1 MKKKILLGFSLLLLI
16 CNLSLSQNPGDVV
29 INEIMYAP
37 TPSTNEWFELYNNTS
52 SQFSLANWKW
62 KDATATLRII
72 TTQNINLPASGYA
85 VVCQDSTAF
94 RTAFPGFNGI
104 LLQPTNGWS
113 ALNNTGSENLIIFNS
128 ANAVVDSIQ
137 FTNTWGGGSG
147 NRSLERIS
155 STAPTNQQTNWGTSV
170 ASLGATP
177 GARNSISPLAND
189 LALNILSFSSN
200 NPLIG
205 TNLQI
210 TANVKNRGTNT
221 ANSFNVS
228 FYDDYNVNGNPD
240 PNELINTINSSAPLN
255 SGDSVNLNTSK
266 LMDSLGVR
274 QFIAVVNFAGDED
287 TSNNKRTGTVTVIN
301 AGGFDSL
308 VINEIMYAP
317 TTNTGKEWFEIY
329 NKTSNPVNL
338 ANWKWKDATT
348 SIHTITTQAISIPA
362 NGFAVICEDSA
373 AVKSFYPNN
382 PGIYIQSIGWSAL
395 NNTGDNIVLFNST
408 GTVIDSITFVSNW
421 GGSSNNRSLERISYT
436 APTNQQS
443 NWATCI
449 SVIGATPN
457 KINSLVPK
465 PNDLALNKITFS
477 RILPSLGDTLGVI
490 AQVKNRG
497 LNPALTYTVSFY
509 DDYNKDSIAAPNEL
523 KATINSPGV
532 LNSGDSVNITYSQ
545 VLDSAGLRQYIAVVN
560 YGLDEDT
567 TNNKYTA
574 SIEVAGG
581 STAGRVIINE
591 IMYDFPAGEC
601 EWVEIYNNTDSVV
614 NLKNWKIS
622 DNSLTQLNITSNDFF
637 MSPQSYAVI
646 SQSSAIYT
654 NHISIDSSKVIIMSS
669 LPALNNTGDAVII
682 YKINGSLSDR
692 VDYLPDWGGNKR
704 SLERININGVSGD
717 SSNWASSI
725 ACEKSTPTK
734 VNSISS
740 AVHYIRNDLVI
751 NEIMAA
757 PLTGQPEFIELYNP
771 TNQNINIAGWLYT
784 ETGGTKGLTDTC
796 SAIIK
801 PGMYAV
807 IAADTNIYNAF
818 PYLRNPDSTQRVFI
832 PGSLGLNN
840 DGDLI
845 QISDVFKTIIDSV
858 FYSDNWYNP
867 NLPGS
872 GRSLEKLN
880 PGFNGNDGRNWS
892 SCTFPNGGSPGLKN
906 SIYTGNVISTSEI
919 TVSPNPF
926 SPDGDGFEDFTVI
939 SYKLQNAV
947 SQVRMKIFDV
957 KGRLVKTIM
966 NNQTSGSQG
975 QVVFNGLDEEKRKL
989 RLGIYII
996 FLEALNDNNGV
1007 VEIVKSTLV
1016 VGAKL

>member
-1 MKKKILLGFSLLLLI
+1 MKKNFLRGLGLLLF
-16 CNLSLSQNPGDVV
+16 LSSLTYSQNPGDVV

-37 TPSTNEWFELYNNTS
+37 SPAANEWFELYNNTATP
-52 SQFSLANWKW
+52 FSLANWKW

-72 TTQNINLPASGYA
+72 TTQNINLPANGFA
-85 VVCQDSTAF
+85 IVCQDSTAF
-94 RTAFPGFNGI
+94 RTAFPGFTGI
-104 LLQPTNGWS
+104 LLQPSNGWS
-113 ALNNTGSENLIIFNS
+113 SLNNTGTENLVIFK
-128 ANAVVDSIQ
+128 ADTTIADSIQ
-137 FTNTWGGGSG
+137 FTNSWGGGSG

-155 STAPTNQQTNWGTSV
+155 STEPTNQQSNWGTST
-170 ASLGATP
+170 AALGATP
-177 GARNSISPLAND
+177 GLRNSISPLAND

-200 NPLIG
+200 NPVIG

-210 TANVKNRGTNT
+210 TANVKNRGTNS
-221 ANSFNVS
+221 ANNFNVS
-228 FYDDYNVNGNPD
+228 FYDDYNDDGNPA
-240 PNELINTINSSAPLN
+240 PNELISTVNSSAPL
-255 SGDSVNLNTSK
+255 SAGDSVNLNTSK
-266 LMDSLGVR
+266 IMDSLGVR
-274 QFIAVVNFAGDED
+274 QFIAVVNFSGDED
-287 TSNNKRTGTVTVIN
+287 TLNNKRTGTVTVVN
-301 AGGFDSL
+301 TSSFDSL

-317 TTNTGKEWFEIY
+317 TPSTNEWFEIY

-338 ANWKWKDATT
+338 ANWKWKDATAT
-348 SIHTITTQAISIPA
+348 LNTITTQAILIPA
-362 NGFAVICEDSA
+362 NGFAVICQDSA
-373 AVKSFYPNN
+373 AVKSAYPNN
-382 PGIYIQSIGWSAL
+382 PGIYIQTGWSSL
-395 NNTGDNIVLFNST
+395 NNTGDNIVLFNSA
-408 GTVIDSITFVSNW
+408 GTVIDSITFTSGW
-421 GGSSNNRSLERISYT
+421 GGSTNNRSLERISYT

-443 NWATCI
+443 NWGTCI
-449 SVIGATPN
+449 AVIGATPN

-477 RILPSLGDTLGVI
+477 RTLPALGDTLGII

-497 LNPALTYTVSFY
+497 LNPATSYTVSFY

-523 KATINSPGV
+523 KATINSPGS
-532 LNSGDSVNITYSQ
+532 LNTGDSVNITYSQ
-545 VLDSAGLRQYIAVVN
+545 ILDSAGLRQFIAVVN
-560 YGLDEDT
+560 YSADEDT
-567 TNNKYTA
+567 SNNKYTA
-574 SIEVAGG
+574 SIEVSGG

-591 IMYDFPAGEC
+591 IMYDFPDGEC

-622 DNSLTQLNITSNDFF
+622 DNSLTQVNITSNDFF
-637 MSPQSYAVI
+637 VNPQSYTVI
-646 SQSSAIYT
+646 SQSSAIFA
-654 NHISIDSSKVIIMSS
+654 NHPSIDSSKVIIMSS
-669 LPALNNTGDAVII
+669 FPSLNNAGDAVII
-682 YKINGSLSDR
+682 YKINGSVSDR
-692 VDYLPDWGGNKR
+692 VDYLPDWGGDNS
-704 SLERININGVSGD
+704 SLERIDINGISND

-725 ACEKSTPTK
+725 ACERSTPTII
-734 VNSISS
+734 NSITS
-740 AVHYIRNDLVI
+740 AVHYQRNDLVI

-757 PLTGQPEFIELYNP
+757 PLTGQPEYIELYNP

-784 ETGGTKGLTDTC
+784 ETGGSKGLSDTC

-818 PYLRNPDSTQRVFI
+818 PYLRTPDSTQRVFI
-832 PGSLGLNN
+832 AGSLGLNN
-840 DGDLI
+840 EGDLV
-845 QISDVFKTIIDSV
+845 QIADVFKTVVDSV

-892 SCTFPNGGSPGLKN
+892 SCTYPNGGSPGLKN
-906 SIYTGNVISTSEI
+906 SIYTGSVISTGEI

-926 SPDGDGFEDFTVI
+926 SPDGDGYEDFTVI
-939 SYKLQNAV
+939 SYKLQNTV

-966 NNQTSGSQG
+966 NNQASGTQG
-975 QVVFNGLDEEKRKL
+975 HVVFDGLDEGKRKL

-996 FLEALNDNNGV
+996 FLEALNDRNGV
-1007 VEIVKSTLV
+1007 VETIKSTLV

>member
-1 MKKKILLGFSLLLLI
+1 MKKNFLRGLGLLLFLY
-16 CNLSLSQNPGDVV
+16 SLTYSQNPGDVV

-37 TPSTNEWFELYNNTS
+37 SPAANEWFELYNNTATP
-52 SQFSLANWKW
+52 FSLANWKW

-72 TTQNINLPASGYA
+72 TTQNINLPANGFA

-94 RTAFPGFNGI
+94 RTAFPGFTGI
-104 LLQPTNGWS
+104 LLQPSNGWS
-113 ALNNTGSENLIIFNS
+113 SLNNTGTENLVIFK
-128 ANAVVDSIQ
+128 ADTTIADSIQ
-137 FTNTWGGGSG
+137 FTNSWGGGSG

-155 STAPTNQQTNWGTSV
+155 STAPTNQQSNWGTST
-170 ASLGATP
+170 AALGATP
-177 GARNSISPLAND
+177 GLRNSISPLAND

-200 NPLIG
+200 NPVIG

-210 TANVKNRGTNT
+210 TANVKNRGTNS
-221 ANSFNVS
+221 ANNFNVS
-228 FYDDYNVNGNPD
+228 FYDDYNDDGNPA
-240 PNELINTINSSAPLN
+240 PNELISTVNSSAPL
-255 SGDSVNLNTSK
+255 SAGDSVNLNTSK
-266 LMDSLGVR
+266 IMDSLGVR
-274 QFIAVVNFAGDED
+274 QFIAVVNFSGDED
-287 TSNNKRTGTVTVIN
+287 TLNNKRTGTVTVVN
-301 AGGFDSL
+301 TSSFDSL

-317 TTNTGKEWFEIY
+317 TPSTNEWFEIY

-338 ANWKWKDATT
+338 ANWKWKDATAT
-348 SIHTITTQAISIPA
+348 LNTITTQAILIPA
-362 NGFAVICEDSA
+362 NGFAVICQDSA
-373 AVKSFYPNN
+373 AVKSAYPNN
-382 PGIYIQSIGWSAL
+382 PGIYIQTGWSSL
-395 NNTGDNIVLFNST
+395 NNTGDNIVLFNSA
-408 GTVIDSITFVSNW
+408 GTVIDSITFTSGW
-421 GGSSNNRSLERISYT
+421 GGSTNNRSLERISYT

-443 NWATCI
+443 NWGTCI
-449 SVIGATPN
+449 AVIGATPN

-465 PNDLALNKITFS
+465 PNDLALNKVTFS
-477 RILPSLGDTLGVI
+477 RTLPALGDTLGII

-497 LNPALTYTVSFY
+497 LNPAVSYTVSFY

-523 KATINSPGV
+523 KATINSPGS
-532 LNSGDSVNITYSQ
+532 LNTGDSVNITYSQ
-545 VLDSAGLRQYIAVVN
+545 ILDSAGLRQFIAVVN
-560 YGLDEDT
+560 YSADEDT
-567 TNNKYTA
+567 SNNKFTA
-574 SIEVAGG
+574 SIEVSGG

-591 IMYDFPAGEC
+591 IMYDFPDGEC

-622 DNSLTQLNITSNDFF
+622 DNSLTQVNITSNDFF
-637 MSPQSYAVI
+637 VNPQSYTVI
-646 SQSSAIYT
+646 SQSSAIFA
-654 NHISIDSSKVIIMSS
+654 NHPSIDSSKVIIMSS
-669 LPALNNTGDAVII
+669 FPSLNNAGDAVII
-682 YKINGSLSDR
+682 YKINGSVSDR
-692 VDYLPDWGGNKR
+692 VDYLPDWGGDNS
-704 SLERININGVSGD
+704 SLERIDINGVSND

-725 ACEKSTPTK
+725 ACERSTPTII
-734 VNSISS
+734 NSITS
-740 AVHYIRNDLVI
+740 AVHYQRNDLVI

-757 PLTGQPEFIELYNP
+757 PLTGQPEYIELYNP

-784 ETGGTKGLTDTC
+784 ETGGSKGLSDTC

-818 PYLRNPDSTQRVFI
+818 PYLRTPDSTQRVFI
-832 PGSLGLNN
+832 AGSLGLNN
-840 DGDLI
+840 EGDLV
-845 QISDVFKTIIDSV
+845 QIADVFKTVVDSI

-892 SCTFPNGGSPGLKN
+892 SCTYPNGGSPGLKN
-906 SIYTGNVISTSEI
+906 SIYTGIVISTGEI

-926 SPDGDGFEDFTVI
+926 SPDGDGYEDFTVI
-939 SYKLQNAV
+939 SYKLQNTV

-966 NNQTSGSQG
+966 NNQASGSQG
-975 QVVFNGLDEEKRKL
+975 QVVFDGLDEEKRKL

-996 FLEALNDNNGV
+996 FLEALNDQNGV
-1007 VEIVKSTLV
+1007 VETIKSTLV

>member
-1 MKKKILLGFSLLLLI
+1 MKKNFLRGLGLLLFL
-16 CNLSLSQNPGDVV
+16 CSLTYSQNPGDVV

-37 TPSTNEWFELYNNTS
+37 APAANEWFELYNNTTTP
-52 SQFSLANWKW
+52 FSLANWKW

-72 TTQNINLPASGYA
+72 TTQNINLPANGFA

-94 RTAFPGFNGI
+94 RTAFPGFTGI
-104 LLQPTNGWS
+104 LLQPSNGWS
-113 ALNNTGSENLIIFNS
+113 SLNNTGTENLVIFK
-128 ANAVVDSIQ
+128 ADTTIADSIQ
-137 FTNTWGGGSG
+137 FTNSWGGGSG

-155 STAPTNQQTNWGTSV
+155 STAPTNQQSNWGTSS
-170 ASLGATP
+170 AALGATP
-177 GARNSISPLAND
+177 GLRNSISPLAND

-200 NPLIG
+200 NPVIG

-210 TANVKNRGTNT
+210 TANVKNRGTNA

-228 FYDDYNVNGNPD
+228 FYDDYNDDGNPA
-240 PNELINTINSSAPLN
+240 PNELISTVNSSAPL
-255 SGDSVNLNTSK
+255 SAGDSVNLNTSK
-266 LMDSLGVR
+266 VMDSLGVR
-274 QFIAVVNFAGDED
+274 QFIAVVNFTGDED
-287 TSNNKRTGTVTVIN
+287 TSNNKRTGTVTVVNISS
-301 AGGFDSL
+301 FDSL

-317 TTNTGKEWFEIY
+317 TPSTNEWFEIY

-338 ANWKWKDATT
+338 ANWKWKDATAT
-348 SIHTITTQAISIPA
+348 VNTITTQAILIPA
-362 NGFAVICEDSA
+362 NGFAVICQDSA
-373 AVKSFYPNN
+373 AVKSAYPNN
-382 PGIYIQSIGWSAL
+382 PGIYIQTGWSSL
-395 NNTGDNIVLFNST
+395 NNTGDNIVLFNSA
-408 GTVIDSITFVSNW
+408 GTVIDSITFTSGW
-421 GGSSNNRSLERISYT
+421 GGSTNNRSLERISYT

-443 NWATCI
+443 NWGTCFA
-449 SVIGATPN
+449 VIGATPN

-465 PNDLALNKITFS
+465 PNDLALNKITFN
-477 RILPSLGDTLGVI
+477 RTLPALGDTLGII

-497 LNPALTYTVSFY
+497 LNPAVSYTVSFY

-523 KATINSPGV
+523 KATINSPGS
-532 LNSGDSVNITYSQ
+532 LNTGDSVNITYSQ
-545 VLDSAGLRQYIAVVN
+545 ILDSAGLRQFIAVVN
-560 YGLDEDT
+560 YSADEDT
-567 TNNKYTA
+567 SNNKYTA
-574 SIEVAGG
+574 SIEVSGG

-591 IMYDFPAGEC
+591 IMYDFPDGEC

-622 DNSLTQLNITSNDFF
+622 DNSLTQVNITSNDFF
-637 MSPQSYAVI
+637 VNQQSYTVI
-646 SQSSAIYT
+646 SQSSAIFA
-654 NHISIDSSKVIIMSS
+654 NHPSIDSSKVIIMSS
-669 LPALNNTGDAVII
+669 FPSLNNAGDAVII
-682 YKINGSLSDR
+682 YKINGSVSDR
-692 VDYLPDWGGNKR
+692 VDYLPDWGGDNS
-704 SLERININGVSGD
+704 SLERIDINGVSND

-725 ACEKSTPTK
+725 ACERSTPTII
-734 VNSISS
+734 NSITS
-740 AVHYIRNDLVI
+740 AVHYQRNDLVI

-757 PLTGQPEFIELYNP
+757 PLTGQPEYIELYNP

-784 ETGGTKGLTDTC
+784 ETGGSKGLSDTC

-818 PYLRNPDSTQRVFI
+818 PYLRTPDSTQCVFI
-832 PGSLGLNN
+832 AGSLGLNN
-840 DGDLI
+840 EGDLV
-845 QISDVFKTIIDSV
+845 QIADVFKTVVDSI

-892 SCTFPNGGSPGLKN
+892 SCTYPNGGSPGLKN
-906 SIYTGNVISTSEI
+906 SIYTGSVISTGEI

-926 SPDGDGFEDFTVI
+926 SPDGDGYEDFTVI
-939 SYKLQNAV
+939 SYKLQNTV

-975 QVVFNGLDEEKRKL
+975 QVVFDGLDEEKRKL

-996 FLEALNDNNGV
+996 FLEALNDRNGV
-1007 VEIVKSTLV
+1007 VETIKSTLV

>member
-1 MKKKILLGFSLLLLI
+1 MKKNFLRGLGLLLFL
-16 CNLSLSQNPGDVV
+16 CSLTYSQNLGDVV

-37 TPSTNEWFELYNNTS
+37 SPAANEWFELYNNTTTP
-52 SQFSLANWKW
+52 FSLANWKW

-72 TTQNINLPASGYA
+72 TTQNINLPANGFA

-94 RTAFPGFNGI
+94 RTAFPGFTGI
-104 LLQPTNGWS
+104 LLQPSNGWS
-113 ALNNTGSENLIIFNS
+113 SLNNTGTENLVIFK
-128 ANAVVDSIQ
+128 ADTTIADSIQ
-137 FTNTWGGGSG
+137 FTNSWGGGSG

-155 STAPTNQQTNWGTSV
+155 STAPTNQQSNWGTST
-170 ASLGATP
+170 AGLGATP
-177 GARNSISPLAND
+177 GLRNSISPLAND

-200 NPLIG
+200 NPVIG

-210 TANVKNRGTNT
+210 TANVKNRGTNS
-221 ANSFNVS
+221 ANNFNVS
-228 FYDDYNVNGNPD
+228 FYDDYNDDGNPA
-240 PNELINTINSSAPLN
+240 PNELINTVNSSAPL
-255 SGDSVNLNTSK
+255 SAGDSVNLNTSK
-266 LMDSLGVR
+266 VMDSLGVR
-274 QFIAVVNFAGDED
+274 QFIAVVNFTGDED
-287 TSNNKRTGTVTVIN
+287 TSNNKRTGTVTVVNISS
-301 AGGFDSL
+301 FDSL

-317 TTNTGKEWFEIY
+317 TPSSNEWFEIY

-338 ANWKWKDATT
+338 ANWKWKDATAT
-348 SIHTITTQAISIPA
+348 VNTITTQAILIPA
-362 NGFAVICEDSA
+362 NGFAVICQDSA
-373 AVKSFYPNN
+373 AVKSAYPNN
-382 PGIYIQSIGWSAL
+382 PGIYIQTGWSSL
-395 NNTGDNIVLFNST
+395 NNTGDNIVLFNSA
-408 GTVIDSITFVSNW
+408 GTVIDSITFTSGW
-421 GGSSNNRSLERISYT
+421 GGSTNNRSLERISYT

-443 NWATCI
+443 NWGTCI
-449 SVIGATPN
+449 AVIGATPN

-465 PNDLALNKITFS
+465 LNDLALNKITFS
-477 RILPSLGDTLGVI
+477 RTLPALGDTLGII

-497 LNPALTYTVSFY
+497 LNPAVSYTVSFY

-523 KATINSPGV
+523 KATINSPGS
-532 LNSGDSVNITYSQ
+532 LNTGDSVNIIYSQ
-545 VLDSAGLRQYIAVVN
+545 ILDSAGLRQFIAVVN
-560 YGLDEDT
+560 YSADEDT
-567 TNNKYTA
+567 SNNKYTA
-574 SIEVAGG
+574 SIEVSGG

-591 IMYDFPAGEC
+591 IMYDFPDGEC

-622 DNSLTQLNITSNDFF
+622 DNSLTQVNITSNDFF
-637 MSPQSYAVI
+637 VNPQSYTVI
-646 SQSSAIYT
+646 SQSSAIFA
-654 NHISIDSSKVIIMSS
+654 NHPSIDSSKVIIMSS
-669 LPALNNTGDAVII
+669 FPSLNYAGDAVII
-682 YKINGSLSDR
+682 YKINGSVSDR
-692 VDYLPDWGGNKR
+692 VDYLPDWGGDNS
-704 SLERININGVSGD
+704 SLERIDINGVSND
-717 SSNWASSI
+717 SSNWANSI
-725 ACEKSTPTK
+725 ACERSTPTII
-734 VNSISS
+734 NSITS
-740 AVHYIRNDLVI
+740 AVHYQRNDLVI

-757 PLTGQPEFIELYNP
+757 PLTGQPEYIELYNP

-784 ETGGTKGLTDTC
+784 ETGGSKGLSDTC

-818 PYLRNPDSTQRVFI
+818 PYLRTPDSTQRVFI
-832 PGSLGLNN
+832 AGLLGLNN
-840 DGDLI
+840 EGDLV
-845 QISDVFKTIIDSV
+845 QIADVFKTVVDSV

-906 SIYTGNVISTSEI
+906 SIYTGNVISTGEI

-926 SPDGDGFEDFTVI
+926 SPDGDGYEDFTVI
-939 SYKLQNAV
+939 SYKLQNTV

-975 QVVFNGLDEEKRKL
+975 QVVFDGLDEEKRKL

-996 FLEALNDNNGV
+996 FLEALNDRNGV
-1007 VEIVKSTLV
+1007 VETIKSTLV

>member
-1 MKKKILLGFSLLLLI
+1 MKKKFLLGLGLLLFLRS
-16 CNLSLSQNPGDVV
+16 LSYSQNPGDVV

-37 TPSTNEWFELYNNTS
+37 TPAANEWFELYNNTAAP
-52 SQFSLANWKW
+52 FNMANWKW

-72 TTQNINLPASGYA
+72 TTQNINLPANGFA

-94 RTAFPGFNGI
+94 RTAFPGFTGI
-104 LLQPTNGWS
+104 LLQPSNGWS
-113 ALNNTGSENLIIFNS
+113 SLNNTGTENLVIFK
-128 ANAVVDSIQ
+128 ADTTIADSIQ
-137 FTNTWGGGSG
+137 FTNSWGGGSG

-155 STAPTNQQTNWGTSV
+155 STAPTNQQSNWGTST
-170 ASLGATP
+170 AALGATP
-177 GARNSISPLAND
+177 GLRNSISPLAND
-189 LALNILSFSSN
+189 LALNILSFSTN
-200 NPLIG
+200 NPVIG

-210 TANVKNRGTNT
+210 TANVKNRGTNA

-228 FYDDYNVNGNPD
+228 FYDDYNDDGNPA
-240 PNELINTINSSAPLN
+240 PNELISTVNSSAPL
-255 SGDSVNLNTSK
+255 SAGDSVNLNTSK
-266 LMDSLGVR
+266 IMDSLGVR
-274 QFIAVVNFAGDED
+274 QFIAVVNFSGDED
-287 TSNNKRTGTVTVIN
+287 TSNNKRTGTVTVVN
-301 AGGFDSL
+301 TSSFDSL
-308 VINEIMYAP
+308 VINEIMYSP
-317 TTNTGKEWFEIY
+317 TPSSNEWFEIY
-329 NKTSNPVNL
+329 NKTSNAVNL
-338 ANWKWKDATT
+338 ANWKWKDATAT
-348 SIHTITTQAISIPA
+348 VNTITTQAITIPA
-362 NGFAVICEDSA
+362 NGFAVICQDSA
-373 AVKSFYPNN
+373 AVKSAYPNN
-382 PGIYIQSIGWSAL
+382 TGIYIQTGWSSL
-395 NNTGDNIVLFNST
+395 NNTGDNIVLFNSA
-408 GTVIDSITFVSNW
+408 GTVIDSITFTSGW
-421 GGSSNNRSLERISYT
+421 GGSTNNRSLERISYT

-443 NWATCI
+443 NWGTCI
-449 SVIGATPN
+449 AVIGATPN

-477 RILPSLGDTLGVI
+477 RTLPALGDTLGII

-497 LNPALTYTVSFY
+497 LNPATLYTVSFY

-523 KATINSPGV
+523 KATINSPGS
-532 LNSGDSVNITYSQ
+532 LNTGDSVNITYSQ
-545 VLDSAGLRQYIAVVN
+545 ILDSAGLRQFIAVVN
-560 YGLDEDT
+560 YSADEDT
-567 TNNKYTA
+567 SNNKYTA
-574 SIEVAGG
+574 SIEVSGG

-591 IMYDFPAGEC
+591 IMYDFPDGEC

-622 DNSLTQLNITSNDFF
+622 DNSLTQVNITSNDFF
-637 MSPQSYAVI
+637 VNPQSYAVI
-646 SQSSAIYT
+646 SQSSAIFA
-654 NHISIDSSKVIIMSS
+654 NHPSIDSSKVIIMSS
-669 LPALNNTGDAVII
+669 FPSLNNAGDAVII
-682 YKINGSLSDR
+682 YKINGSVSDR
-692 VDYLPDWGGNKR
+692 VDYLPDWGGDNS
-704 SLERININGVSGD
+704 SLERIDINGVSND

-725 ACEKSTPTK
+725 ACERSTPTII
-734 VNSISS
+734 NSITS
-740 AVHYIRNDLVI
+740 AVHYQRNDLVI

-757 PLTGQPEFIELYNP
+757 PLTGQPEYIELYNP

-784 ETGGTKGLTDTC
+784 ETGGSKGLSDTC

-818 PYLRNPDSTQRVFI
+818 PYLRTPDSTQRVFI
-832 PGSLGLNN
+832 AGSLGLNN
-840 DGDLI
+840 EGDLV
-845 QISDVFKTIIDSV
+845 QIADVFKTVVDSV

-906 SIYTGNVISTSEI
+906 SIYTGSVISTGEI

-926 SPDGDGFEDFTVI
+926 SPDGDGYEDFTVI
-939 SYKLQNAV
+939 SYKLQNTV

-975 QVVFNGLDEEKRKL
+975 QVVFDGLDEEKRKL

-996 FLEALNDNNGV
+996 FLEALNDQNGV
-1007 VEIVKSTLV
+1007 VETIKSTLV

>member
-1 MKKKILLGFSLLLLI
+1 MKKNFLRGLGLLLFL
-16 CNLSLSQNPGDVV
+16 CSLTYSQNPGDVV

-37 TPSTNEWFELYNNTS
+37 SPAANEWFELYNNTATP
-52 SQFSLANWKW
+52 FSLANWKW

-72 TTQNINLPASGYA
+72 TTQNINLPANGFA

-94 RTAFPGFNGI
+94 RTAFPGFTGI
-104 LLQPTNGWS
+104 LLQPSNGWS
-113 ALNNTGSENLIIFNS
+113 SLNNTGTENLVIFK
-128 ANAVVDSIQ
+128 ADTTIADSIQ
-137 FTNTWGGGSG
+137 FTNSWGGGSG

-155 STAPTNQQTNWGTSV
+155 STAPTNQQSNWGTST
-170 ASLGATP
+170 AALGATP
-177 GARNSISPLAND
+177 GLRNSISPLAND

-200 NPLIG
+200 NPVIG

-210 TANVKNRGTNT
+210 TANVKNRGTNS

-228 FYDDYNVNGNPD
+228 FYDDYNDDGNPA
-240 PNELINTINSSAPLN
+240 PNELISTVNSSAPL
-255 SGDSVNLNTSK
+255 SAGDSVNLNTSK
-266 LMDSLGVR
+266 IMDSLGVR
-274 QFIAVVNFAGDED
+274 QFIAVVNFSGDED
-287 TSNNKRTGTVTVIN
+287 TLNNKRTGTVTVVN
-301 AGGFDSL
+301 TSSFDSL

-317 TTNTGKEWFEIY
+317 TPSSNEWFEIY
-329 NKTSNPVNL
+329 NKTSNAVNL
-338 ANWKWKDATT
+338 ANWKWKDATAT
-348 SIHTITTQAISIPA
+348 LNTITTQAILIPA
-362 NGFAVICEDSA
+362 NGFAVICQDSA
-373 AVKSFYPNN
+373 AVKSAYPNN
-382 PGIYIQSIGWSAL
+382 PGIYIQTGWSSL
-395 NNTGDNIVLFNST
+395 NNTGDNIVLFNSA
-408 GTVIDSITFVSNW
+408 GTVIDSITFTSGW
-421 GGSSNNRSLERISYT
+421 GGSTNNRSLERISYT

-443 NWATCI
+443 NWGTCI
-449 SVIGATPN
+449 AVIGATPN

-465 PNDLALNKITFS
+465 PNDLALNKVTFS
-477 RILPSLGDTLGVI
+477 RTLPALGDTLGII

-497 LNPALTYTVSFY
+497 LNPATLYTVSFY

-523 KATINSPGV
+523 KATINSPGS
-532 LNSGDSVNITYSQ
+532 LNTGDSVNITYSQ
-545 VLDSAGLRQYIAVVN
+545 ILDSAGLRQFIAVVN
-560 YGLDEDT
+560 YSADEDT
-567 TNNKYTA
+567 SNNKYTA
-574 SIEVAGG
+574 SIEVSGG

-591 IMYDFPAGEC
+591 IMYDFPDGEC

-622 DNSLTQLNITSNDFF
+622 DNSLTQVNITSNDFF
-637 MSPQSYAVI
+637 VNPQSYAVI
-646 SQSSAIYT
+646 SQSSAIFA
-654 NHISIDSSKVIIMSS
+654 NHPSIDSSKVIIMSS
-669 LPALNNTGDAVII
+669 FPSLNNSGDAVII
-682 YKINGSLSDR
+682 YKINGSVSDR
-692 VDYLPDWGGNKR
+692 VDYLPDWGGDNS
-704 SLERININGVSGD
+704 SLERIDINGVSND

-725 ACEKSTPTK
+725 ACERSTPTII
-734 VNSISS
+734 NSITS
-740 AVHYIRNDLVI
+740 AVHYQRNDLVI

-757 PLTGQPEFIELYNP
+757 PLTGQPEYIELYNP

-784 ETGGTKGLTDTC
+784 ETGGSKGLSDTC

-818 PYLRNPDSTQRVFI
+818 PYLRTPDSTQRVFI
-832 PGSLGLNN
+832 AGSLGLNN
-840 DGDLI
+840 EGDLV
-845 QISDVFKTIIDSV
+845 QIADVFKTVVDSV

-906 SIYTGNVISTSEI
+906 SIYTGNVISTGEI

-926 SPDGDGFEDFTVI
+926 SPDGDGYEDFTVI
-939 SYKLQNAV
+939 SYKLQNTV

-975 QVVFNGLDEEKRKL
+975 QVVFDGLDEEKRKL

-996 FLEALNDNNGV
+996 FLEALNDRNGV
-1007 VEIVKSTLV
+1007 VETIKSTLV